1 MTHTSAC
8 EACSYS
14 PATRDMRRAGT
25 PFLCGPCKER
35 PVPPGE
41 RRQPRG
47 QSPLEDPVERL
58 LRTLAARQLDYTRLR
73 ALIDKGE
80 LEVVMTDDG
89 RPTIGERP

>member
-8 EACSYS
+8 EACGHA
-14 PATRDMRRAGT
+14 PATRDMRRTGT
-25 PFLCGPCKER
+25 PFLCDECKEQ

-47 QSPLEDPVERL
+47 QSPLDDPTERL

-89 RPTIGERP
+89 RPTIGEKL